1 MEKKANSDLQSND
14 ITASQLKMLLAVVH
28 SEGSYEKGEMPL
40 KELERRFGVAQST
53 AAGIIQRLEKKKLVE
68 SVTDKDDKRIKI
80 VRITDSGRNICSHV
94 MNSMDE
100 NHKRILKGFS
110 KEEKQA
116 FRDMLQKMINNS

>member
-1 MEKKANSDLQSND
+1 M
-14 ITASQLKMLLAVVH
+14 
-28 SEGSYEKGEMPL
+28 
-40 KELERRFGVAQST
+40 
-53 AAGIIQRLEKKKLVE
+53 
-68 SVTDKDDKRIKI
+68 TDKDDKRIKI

-100 NHKRILKGFS
+100 NHKRILKGFT